1 MKVERV
7 TGGWRVGVG
16 ANELEVPNS
25 TFGSVRLP
33 YPTYLGVIKDSGGI
47 DVWTPAAHVP
57 RGYRRAAQAVLEQ
70 VRAKLKEEGQMSE
83 NPVSRPWASIFRTG
97 LAEPGDGPRKIRLY
111 LERVKLDSGGY
122 DRHGRYYGRGL
133 PLYRASDDRG
143 DVDIELRANDR
154 AHAKDLV
161 RRRLGDAYDV
171 RFTA

>member
-7 TGGWRVGVG
+7 TGGWRVAVG
-16 ANELEVPNS
+16 ANELEIPS
-25 TFGSVRLP
+25 TSFGSLRLP
-33 YPTYLGVIKDSGGI
+33 YATYVGVIKDSGGV

-57 RGYRRAAQAVLEQ
+57 RGYRRAAQHLLEQ
-70 VRAKLKEEGQMSE
+70 VRDQLKNEGHMS
-83 NPVSRPWASIFRTG
+83 NPVSRPWASMFRTG
-97 LAEPGDGPRKIRLY
+97 LQEGEGPRPIRLY

-122 DRHGRYYGRGL
+122 DRRGRYYGVGL

-143 DVDIELRANDR
+143 DVDVEIRANDR

-171 RFTA
+171 KFTR